1 MKIQDK
7 ATNVLQRAAQL
18 LRAQRASRDPVAEPA
33 WFRVVA
39 SHPPTQ
45 NLVQKTHN
53 LEQYT
58 KLNGEESVQSQEP
71 HSITGLYETRQAGN
85 KRSTN
90 SRHLYTPKTI
100 TYFEDSIRSLF
111 FEQHPW
117 ELARPKLLVE
127 TDGKDSTRTNWNTL
141 DQIAKKLDGE
151 SVVQRTLYLLKND
164 PKFAGASSSSS
175 STDDGSNTNFWLGAY
190 DQARLEFYRLRIRQ
204 DTQTKI
210 AIEEAT
216 MYGSVF
222 GKSFIEKG
230 VEKEQE
236 YIEKWKKEAL
246 EETKIRQA
254 RMVSPSAGFEEPE
267 EQALESTPVV

>member
-18 LRAQRASRDPVAEPA
+18 LRAQRTSRDPVAEPA

-45 NLVQKTHN
+45 NFAQKTHN
-53 LEQYT
+53 LEEFT
-58 KLNGEESVQSQEP
+58 HLAAEESVLPQEQNEK
-71 HSITGLYETRQAGN
+71 TGFYATRQSA
-85 KRSTN
+85 KRTTN

-100 TYFEDSIRSLF
+100 NYFEDSIRSLF

-127 TDGKDSTRTNWNTL
+127 TDGKDSVRTNWSTL
-141 DQIAKKLDGE
+141 DQISKKLDGE
-151 SVVQRTLYLLKND
+151 SVVQRTLYLLQND
-164 PKFAGASSSSS
+164 PKY
-175 STDDGSNTNFWLGAY
+175 TSNNAENWLPAY

-216 MYGSVF
+216 MFGAVF

-230 VEKEQE
+230 IEKEQA

-254 RMVSPSAGFEEPE
+254 RMVSPSAGFEEETKEAKPE
-267 EQALESTPVV
+267 VSTV

>member
-7 ATNVLQRAAQL
+7 ATNVLQRAAHL
-18 LRAQRASRDPVAEPA
+18 LRAQRTSRDPVAEPS

-45 NLVQKTHN
+45 NFTQKTHN
-53 LEQYT
+53 LEEFTQ
-58 KLNGEESVQSQEP
+58 LNSETSVLPQEQDVN
-71 HSITGLYETRQAGN
+71 SGLYTTRTSG
-85 KRSTN
+85 RRITN
-90 SRHLYTPKTI
+90 SRHLYTPKAI
-100 TYFEDSIRSLF
+100 SYFEDGIRHLF

-127 TDGKDSTRTNWNTL
+127 TDGKDSSRVNWSTL
-141 DQIAKKLDGE
+141 DQISKKLDGE

-164 PKFAGASSSSS
+164 EKYANSE
-175 STDDGSNTNFWLGAY
+175 NNWLPAY

-210 AIEEAT
+210 AMEEAT
-216 MYGSVF
+216 MFGAVF
-222 GKSFIEKG
+222 GKSYIEKG

-236 YIEKWKKEAL
+236 YIEKWKTEAL

-254 RMVSPSAGFEEPE
+254 RMVSPSAILEEEEETVQPE
-267 EQALESTPVV
+267 NITAQV

>member
-7 ATNVLQRAAQL
+7 ATNVLQRAAHL
-18 LRAQRASRDPVAEPA
+18 LRAQRTSRDPVAEPV

-45 NLVQKTHN
+45 NFAQKTHN
-53 LEQYT
+53 LAEYT
-58 KLNGEESVQSQEP
+58 QLSSEESVQPQEADVK
-71 HSITGLYETRQAGN
+71 SGFFATRQS
-85 KRSTN
+85 KRRSTN
-90 SRHLYTPKTI
+90 SRHLYTPKDI
-100 TYFEDSIRSLF
+100 EYEEDSIRTLF

-127 TDGKDSTRTNWNTL
+127 TDGKDSSRTNWSTL
-141 DQIAKKLDGE
+141 DQISKKLDGE
-151 SVVQRTLYLLKND
+151 SVVQRTLWLLKND
-164 PKFAGASSSSS
+164 SKYS
-175 STDDGSNTNFWLGAY
+175 GSESWLAAY

-204 DTQTKI
+204 DTQTRI
-210 AIEEAT
+210 ATEEAT
-216 MYGSVF
+216 MFGAVF

-236 YIEKWKKEAL
+236 YIEKWKVEAL

-254 RMVSPSAGFEEPE
+254 RIVSPSAVLEEDSDVKPE
-267 EQALESTPVV
+267 VQA